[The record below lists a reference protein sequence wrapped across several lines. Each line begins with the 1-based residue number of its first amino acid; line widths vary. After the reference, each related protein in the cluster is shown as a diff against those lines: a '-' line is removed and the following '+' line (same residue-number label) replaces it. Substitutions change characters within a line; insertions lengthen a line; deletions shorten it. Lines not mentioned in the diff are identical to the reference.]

1 MVHSRE
7 HPMQPKEGNSMGE
20 TTFHDTYKAESGA
33 SPGAHQLFTRAR
45 LGASQMLAVEAVGL
59 RIDAEPEVIAIVARH
74 LGAHLVIDG
83 VNQADFPAIEAGAL
97 TTPLPPPPATPDP
110 SPDDLG
116 ADAEPAPDP
125 TPVPEPVA
133 APVDSPVDSGVP
145 EGLDDPFAGQ
155 GRARFAAASAEM
167 RGIQH
172 YRVNLTFADGLW
184 SELGER
190 TFEVVAY
197 LFGTRR

>member
-20 TTFHDTYKAESGA
+20 TTFHDTYKAVAGA
-33 SPGAHQLFTRAR
+33 SPRAHQLFTRAR
-45 LGASQMLAVEAVGL
+45 LGASQLLAVEAVGL

-83 VNQADFPAIEAGAL
+83 ANQADFPVIEAGAL
-97 TTPLPPPPATPDP
+97 TTPLPPPPATTDP
-110 SPDDLG
+110 SPDDLD
-116 ADAEPAPDP
+116 ADAEPAPAP
-125 TPVPEPVA
+125 VPVPEPVD
-133 APVDSPVDSGVP
+133 APVESGVP
-145 EGLDDPFAGQ
+145 EGLDDPYAGQ

-167 RGIQH
+167 RGTQH

-190 TFEVVAY
+190 TFEIVAY